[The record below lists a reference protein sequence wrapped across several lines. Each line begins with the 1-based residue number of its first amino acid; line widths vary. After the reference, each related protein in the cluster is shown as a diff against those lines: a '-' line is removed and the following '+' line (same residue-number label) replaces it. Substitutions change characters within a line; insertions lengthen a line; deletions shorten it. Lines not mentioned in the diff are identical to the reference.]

1 MPFTL
6 GAIILFTLG
15 SMAKA
20 ILIIINKL
28 GRELVRR
35 SQKGSMRILLYF
47 GSGCQWGCASIG
59 RERSVMG
66 PCVAP

>member
-35 SQKGSMRILLYF
+35 AQKESMSILLF
-47 GSGCQWGCASIG
+47 LGVGANGGVLLLGG
-59 RERSVMG
+59 RGR
-66 PCVAP
+66 